1 MGRLVDHFPLL
12 GLRLNTPRLE
22 LRLPSP
28 DELAALAELAAEG
41 IHDPGTMPFAVPWT
55 DQPSADVARSVVQ
68 HHWFQLGTWDPR
80 DWTLNLTVFHDG
92 VPVGVQSVN
101 ARDLAITREVGT
113 GSWLGRRHQGRGIG
127 TEMRAAVLH
136 LAFTGL
142 GAEDATSAAFEEN
155 LASQAVSRKLG
166 YRSDGLHR
174 RVVRGGRVTDSR
186 LRLGRA
192 DWERHRAT
200 PVTVHGLA
208 PCLPLLGVPEN

>member
-1 MGRLVDHFPLL
+1 MGRLTDHFPLL
-12 GLRLNTPRLE
+12 GLRLSTPRVE

-41 IHDPGTMPFAVPWT
+41 IHDPETMPFAVPWT
-55 DQPSADVARSVVQ
+55 DRPPADVARSVVQ
-68 HHWFQLGTWDPR
+68 HHWLQLGTWEPR

-92 VPVGVQSVN
+92 VPVGSQSLD

-113 GSWLGRRHQGRGIG
+113 GSWLGRRHQGQGIG

-174 RVVRGGRVTDSR
+174 RVVRGGRVTDHR
-186 LRLGRA
+186 LRLSRA
-192 DWERHRAT
+192 DWERHRTT

-208 PCLPLLGVPEN
+208 PCLPLLGVPAK